1 MAHCI
6 LLVLPPDPLANRAK
20 AALEPILGHLQKT
33 IICQRRLEAS
43 SEVHTLDLGELET
56 TKESSQGDSTFENSG
71 NPLACEFC
79 TTTHP
84 TQCFQL
90 DRVRLVLDRRLLPG
104 LIINFSARLLPFTSN
119 TRLVA
124 CHSVRL
130 RPPVLDL
137 ICGRRKRHR
146 GFWGF
151 SIGNR
156 RVLKGICLNSC
167 GSRGGLM
174 RANQKSPQSMT
185 MSEESRTA

>member
-56 TKESSQGDSTFENSG
+56 TKESSQGDSTLENLG
-71 NPLACEFC
+71 NPLAGGFR

-84 TQCFQL
+84 TQCSQL
-90 DRVRLVLDRRLLPG
+90 DRVRLVLGRWLLSG
-104 LIINFSARLLPFTSN
+104 LIINFPERLLPFVNDTGV
-119 TRLVA
+119 VA
-124 CHSVRL
+124 CHSAKL
-130 RPPVLDL
+130 RSPVLDL

-146 GFWGF
+146 GFGGF
-151 SIGNR
+151 RIGNQR
-156 RVLKGICLNSC
+156 IFKGTRFNIRGS
-167 GSRGGLM
+167 GSRLM
-174 RANQKSPQSMT
+174 GTNQISPQGINK
-185 MSEESRTA
+185 SEGDRKT